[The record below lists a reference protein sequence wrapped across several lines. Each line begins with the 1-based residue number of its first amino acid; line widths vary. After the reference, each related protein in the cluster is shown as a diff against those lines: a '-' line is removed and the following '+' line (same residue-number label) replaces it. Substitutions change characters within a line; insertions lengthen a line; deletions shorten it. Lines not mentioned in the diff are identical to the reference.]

1 MLRSFYKVKKERD
14 FLFSQYIYIYL
25 SIDIYICISI
35 YRYIYLYIYIEHS
48 AFFCKRTK
56 RSRILLHFLRSFM
69 FFAKEHCVLL
79 GFISHQK
86 LQPCKN
92 SNPAIPERKN
102 VLLKLMK
109 AIVFHKFRNTFIKT
123 TLWTTV
129 VTQIVSLF
137 LYIGT

>member
-1 MLRSFYKVKKERD
+1 MQISQKKERKRTLRSFYKVKKERD
-14 FLFSQYIYIYL
+14 FIFSQYIYIYI

-69 FFAKEHCVLL
+69 FFAKEQCVLL

-109 AIVFHKFRNTFIKT
+109 AIVFH
-123 TLWTTV
+123 
-129 VTQIVSLF
+129 
-137 LYIGT
+137 